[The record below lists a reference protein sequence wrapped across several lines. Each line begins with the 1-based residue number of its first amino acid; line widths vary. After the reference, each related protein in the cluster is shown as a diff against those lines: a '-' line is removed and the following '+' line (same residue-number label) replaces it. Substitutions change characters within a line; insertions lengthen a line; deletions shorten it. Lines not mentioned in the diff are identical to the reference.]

1 MLRKQ
6 SDLVILAAVLVA
18 VFLIMWLLSGSTFF
32 HAGNFQSMAFQLPEL
47 GLLSLAMMVTM
58 LTGGINLSII
68 ASANLSGIMAAII
81 LIRLLPPETLGGL
94 GFLVVIGAVLAVLIV
109 SALIGLLNGALIAVV
124 GVSPILA
131 TLGTM
136 ILVKGLSIVLTK
148 GYVLA
153 GLPQA
158 ILFIGNGNLLGIPMP
173 LIVFAAAAALMALIL
188 NRTPT
193 GMGIYMIGSN
203 AIATRYAGV
212 PNTRV
217 LVRTYL
223 ISGIYA
229 GLAALI
235 MIGRFNS
242 AKADYG
248 ESYLLLTVLASV
260 LGGVSASGGFGKVS
274 GLVLALVILQV
285 ISSGLNLLQVS
296 AFLTIVVW
304 GVILIG
310 VMVVNFLLARRAE
323 RRPAPLRPTEQA

>member
-1 MLRKQ
+1 VLRKH
-6 SDLVILAAVLVA
+6 SDLAILAAVMVA
-18 VFLIMWLLSGSTFF
+18 VFVIMWLLSGSMFF
-32 HAGNFQSMAFQLPEL
+32 HVGNFQSMANQLPEL

-68 ASANLSGIMAAII
+68 ASANLSGIVAAII
-81 LIRLLPPETLGGL
+81 LIQLLPQASLGGL
-94 GFLVVIGAVLAVLIV
+94 GLLVVLGGVLAVLAV
-109 SALIGLLNGALIAVV
+109 SALIGLLNGTLIAVI

-158 ILFIGNGNLLGIPMP
+158 ILFIGNGDVLGIPMP
-173 LIVFAAAAALMALIL
+173 LIVFAAAVAVMSLIL

-193 GMGIYMIGSN
+193 GVGIYMIGSN
-203 AIATRYAGV
+203 ATACRYAGV

-217 LVRTYL
+217 LIVTYL
-223 ISGIYA
+223 ISGLYA

-274 GLVLALVILQV
+274 GVVLALVILQV

-310 VMVVNFLLARRAE
+310 VMAVNYLLSRRAE
-323 RRPAPLRPTEQA
+323 RRPAPLRKAEQA